1 MAGLSNEVN
10 LSPQYHER
18 FESFTFYSGSG
29 AAKDYLPSLIHIAP
43 DFDFFQNIAPL

>member
-1 MAGLSNEVN
+1 MAGLSNGVN
-10 LSPQYHER
+10 LSPQHHER